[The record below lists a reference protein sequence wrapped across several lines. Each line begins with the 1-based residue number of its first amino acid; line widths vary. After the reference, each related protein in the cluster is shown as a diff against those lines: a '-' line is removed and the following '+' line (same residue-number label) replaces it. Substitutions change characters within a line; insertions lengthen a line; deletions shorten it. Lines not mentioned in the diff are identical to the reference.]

1 MQAMT
6 ALEHPIFSLGL
17 KSIRVLSGR
26 SWVEIPFKS
35 TSILKQKNLSLVW
48 VSYIYP
54 HLLYVIRKS
63 TYVCNEIQVIL
74 QQKIIIT
81 LCFIFQSSNDYTRYI
96 NTNKK

>member
-35 TSILKQKNLSLVW
+35 TSILKQKNLSLV
-48 VSYIYP
+48 
-54 HLLYVIRKS
+54 
-63 TYVCNEIQVIL
+63 
-74 QQKIIIT
+74 
-81 LCFIFQSSNDYTRYI
+81 
-96 NTNKK
+96 

>member
-35 TSILKQKNLSLVW
+35 TSILKQKTSAW
-48 VSYIYP
+48 YEYHIYT
-54 HLLYVIRKS
+54 HIY
-63 TYVCNEIQVIL
+63 CM
-74 QQKIIIT
+74 
-81 LCFIFQSSNDYTRYI
+81 
-96 NTNKK
+96 